1 MTAKGK
7 QWKLET
13 LVISEIGSH
22 RELQVRV
29 EGTKVPQVIKIK
41 QALQNGENLPPIK
54 VARVG
59 ANLYVVDG
67 HHRLEAHRAAK
78 RVTISADVA
87 RMSLPEAKDEARR
100 ANANHGKHLTRKDKH
115 AIWSAFVAEGKHLT
129 EWGAARPAAD
139 IWRDLDRIWTRKT
152 IRKHLRALN
161 VELDLDDQNDPTWE
175 PGEDEEEAPDEAAL
189 IKQVEDEVSHAAQ
202 EGLGL
207 FLRNY
212 NRLPSNERAR
222 LLDQAETLVRALK
235 NGQDLEEVP
244 GPLDI

>member
-29 EGTKVPQVIKIK
+29 DGTKMPQVIKIK

-129 EWGAARPAAD
+129 EWGSARRVHD
-139 IWRDLDRIWTRKT
+139 IWLDLERIWDRKT
-152 IRKHLRALN
+152 IRKYLRALH
-161 VELDLDDQNDPTWE
+161 VELDVEDQLETEWE
-175 PGEDEEEAPDEAAL
+175 PREEEEEAPDATAL
-189 IKQVEDEVSHAAQ
+189 AKQVEHEVSHGAQ

-212 NRLPSNERAR
+212 NRLPSDERAR